1 MVYYIIDC
9 WIYQSLFL
17 SAPFSSGKEKQ
28 NKKLGKPNF
37 LHRNNRTITAG
48 SNHED
53 DDIAD
58 KEDCTD
64 TQCHSQHE
72 S

>member
-1 MVYYIIDC
+1 MVYYIIDY

-17 SAPFSSGKEKQ
+17 NVPFALGKEKQ
-28 NKKLGKPNF
+28 KKKLGNPNF
-37 LHRNNRTITAG
+37 LHRNNFTITAG

-53 DDIAD
+53 DHIAD
-58 KEDCTD
+58 KEDRTD

>member
-1 MVYYIIDC
+1 MAYYIIDY

-17 SAPFSSGKEKQ
+17 NATLSFGKEIK
-28 NKKLGKPNF
+28 NKKLGNPNF
-37 LHRNNRTITAG
+37 LHRDNFTITAG

-53 DDIAD
+53 DHIAD
-58 KEDCTD
+58 KEDRTD

>member
-17 SAPFSSGKEKQ
+17 SASFSSGKEKQ

-37 LHRNNRTITAG
+37 LHRNNRTITPR
-48 SNHED
+48 SNHKD
-53 DDIAD
+53 NDIAD
-58 KEDCTD
+58 KEGSTD
-64 TQCHSQHE
+64 TQRHSQHE
-72 S
+72 N

>member
-37 LHRNNRTITAG
+37 LHRNNRTITPR
-48 SNHED
+48 SNHKD
-53 DDIAD
+53 NHIAD
-58 KEDCTD
+58 KEDSTD
-64 TQCHSQHE
+64 TQRHSQHE
-72 S
+72 N

>member
-17 SAPFSSGKEKQ
+17 SAPFSPGKEKQ

-37 LHRNNRTITAG
+37 LHRNNRTITAR
-48 SNHED
+48 SNHKD
-53 DDIAD
+53 KHIAD
-58 KEDCTD
+58 KEDRAD
-64 TQCHSQHE
+64 T
-72 S
+72 